1 MSSLRRVTR
10 KYAADRKSDRHKSTK
25 DRHKNRSDDSGH
37 RCICGY
43 TRCKDVRNG
52 FRGTRHIFDTRPILL
67 KIPRQCEEW
76 TVFFDSLMRNLHVT
90 PEIQQKLN
98 GMKLGDRF
106 AVCAHHFTEET
117 VLRYWRND
125 SVGKCW
131 AKQFKREEACLFLH
145 LPLDNRDRDKNNNYF
160 IDASHPMEDAAS
172 IAVSL
177 HSNRAERASH
187 RSSDD
192 ATSESMRSNVTV
204 EDNNGQQDREETI
217 RSLRVLVKKL
227 QEKNRQLRQAKKRKM
242 DRINSVVSDNKQ
254 LRGEMDQCFTL
265 DDVTDIL
272 RCIGGLSRATI
283 FDKAFHDKHPT
294 AAKCMW
300 GFESY
305 DETLAIVDCLFPD
318 VNVEHVPILNPNINH
333 VRTPWKLSNEDV
345 QEYKRSAGMI
355 KEDRETSDT
364 RVVVEDGYDRYRN
377 ETVLKGTVSY
387 WEIALLPYANE
398 WVHAV
403 INLSRPIRFPGD
415 KSCFINSDI
424 YWRNNT

>member
-1 MSSLRRVTR
+1 MRRVTR
-10 KYAADRKSDRHKSTK
+10 KCAADRKSDRHKSTK

-37 RCICGY
+37 RCICSY

-52 FRGTRHIFDTRPILL
+52 FRGTQHIFDTRPILL
-67 KIPRQCEEW
+67 KIPKQCDEW

-90 PEIQQKLN
+90 PLIQQKLN
-98 GMKLGDRF
+98 GMKVGDRF

-117 VLRYWRND
+117 VFRYWRND
-125 SVGKCW
+125 SVRKCW
-131 AKQFKREEACLFLH
+131 AKRFKREQACLFLH
-145 LPLDNRDRDKNNNYF
+145 LPLDQRDRDENNNYF
-160 IDASHPMEDAAS
+160 INANHPMEDAAS

-177 HSNRAERASH
+177 HSNRAERASQ

-204 EDNNGQQDREETI
+204 EENNEPQDREETI
-217 RSLRVLVKKL
+217 RSLRVLVKEL
-227 QEKNRQLRQAKKRKM
+227 REKNRQLRQAKKRKM

-283 FDKAFHDKHPT
+283 FDKAFHEKHPT

-318 VNVEHVPILNPNINH
+318 VNVDQVPILNPPMKK
-333 VRTPWKLSNEDV
+333 RKLSDKKSAKLDLSKHLKPLERCLICKLFFRRIQN
-345 QEYKRSAGMI
+345 QEFIGYMFNRHRTTIGTI
-355 KEDRETSDT
+355 K
-364 RVVVEDGYDRYRN
+364 
-377 ETVLKGTVSY
+377 VL
-387 WEIALLPYANE
+387 
-398 WVHAV
+398 
-403 INLSRPIRFPGD
+403 
-415 KSCFINSDI
+415 
-424 YWRNNT
+424 